1 VESSVLALGI
11 PMAAPPARADGPSL
25 RRDIHDGFGDMLGRA
40 LHQDG
45 PAPEPG
51 NASPRRPAEDAKP
64 DAPEW
69 AHAGTAPLHAPTPA
83 PSKYQPSRPADAG
96 AVDPP
101 VSDAPAPQKLGNS
114 GRRREDSADLTDL
127 SNRAPDP
134 AEPALA
140 AVGQPAPSADAPISP
155 GLPGRVAGLVDE
167 EPDDLCGEE
176 LTQVVDA
183 LFETAEAVEGDT
195 AAAVPTAQVAA
206 ELPVSDTRGAMPPQV
221 PAHSSGEVQ
230 DVSVTGPD
238 RPAPFGDR
246 VQPEARP
253 EGLRGA
259 IPARPAAAAVAG
271 RAGVLPD
278 DAVAALQDTAAAA
291 QNLGDP
297 GLTRRLAATAA
308 GLVESLPD
316 TTRNAAAA
324 PPAPAASPAVIL
336 DALRGAR
343 VTVNQVQPSQAWSA
357 AAAARAVRTG
367 VLPDDAVAALQDTA
381 AAAEDLGDP
390 GLTRRLAATAAGLVE
405 SLPDAA
411 RNAAATPAAAT
422 LEALRGARV
431 TVNQIQPSQAWP
443 TWPPAALAGRA
454 GVLPDGAVAAL
465 EDTAASAQD
474 LGDPGLTRRLAAT
487 AAGLVEALPDAVQ
500 NAAAAPPAPAAPPA
514 VLLDA
519 LRGARATVNQ
529 VQPSQ
534 AWPTWSAAAAALAV
548 RAGVLPDDAV
558 AAFQDTAAAAS
569 AVQAYEQQAA
579 APRGGDWSAEFM
591 AAGNELLRGALSAMS
606 HAAGGD
612 FAQSDSS
619 SGNGSRRGTF
629 VPLAQVAAAFG
640 RSAVGPDSS
649 WALAMAAGSRP
660 AAGADAQDLGSESP
674 VNGPSLTRS
683 LVQTVRVQ
691 VRQGGGEAHIR
702 LNPEHLGELSVLVK
716 VDGSR
721 VSATLRAESP
731 LVRSWIEAHQ
741 QELRAALKEQG
752 LSLDDLVIDADGRS
766 RQEADAQAQQQR
778 HSTPRRQMSGQQF
791 DALI

>member
-1 VESSVLALGI
+1 MESSVLALGI

-25 RRDIHDGFGDMLGRA
+25 RRDSHDGFGDMLGRA

-278 DAVAALQDTAAAA
+278 DAVAAPQDTAAAA
-291 QNLGDP
+291 QN
-297 GLTRRLAATAA
+297 
-308 GLVESLPD
+308 
-316 TTRNAAAA
+316 
-324 PPAPAASPAVIL
+324 
-336 DALRGAR
+336 
-343 VTVNQVQPSQAWSA
+343 
-357 AAAARAVRTG
+357 
-367 VLPDDAVAALQDTA
+367 
-381 AAAEDLGDP
+381 
-390 GLTRRLAATAAGLVE
+390 
-405 SLPDAA
+405 
-411 RNAAATPAAAT
+411 
-422 LEALRGARV
+422 
-431 TVNQIQPSQAWP
+431 
-443 TWPPAALAGRA
+443 
-454 GVLPDGAVAAL
+454 
-465 EDTAASAQD
+465 

-534 AWPTWSAAAAALAV
+534 AWPTWSAAAAAMAA

-591 AAGNELLRGALSAMS
+591 AAGNELLRAALSAMS
-606 HAAGGD
+606 HTAGGD
-612 FAQSDSS
+612 SAQSDSS